1 MRTAELAALFRALAD
16 LLEQAGPSSISRLA
30 EGELRLVLEP
40 VPKAGKSPAPQLDEM
55 DLETVKGQL
64 AAATTVE
71 EGMQVLARHRIDT
84 RWSLLT
90 TLARHYEVGVR
101 KSERLED
108 LARRL
113 VAAVVGS
120 RIQSETI
127 RALPL

>member
-71 EGMQVLARHRIDT
+71 GNAST
-84 RWSLLT
+84 RST
-90 TLARHYEVGVR
+90 Q
-101 KSERLED
+101 D
-108 LARRL
+108 
-113 VAAVVGS
+113 
-120 RIQSETI
+120 
-127 RALPL
+127 